1 MSGPERSGREGM
13 NRLRVLLFG
22 ANGFVGGQA
31 RTTLAADP
39 RIASVTCP
47 PRSRHDLVAG
57 DLESL
62 TGLVREVRPDVVV
75 NCTGR
80 LTGTGH
86 DLVESN
92 TLVTARLI
100 EAVAAAAPGARL
112 VRLGS
117 ASEYGI
123 VAPGA
128 SVAEDHPCEPVSE
141 YGTTHLAATRLLE
154 LASRDGRVDGV
165 TLRVFNPIGAGLHA
179 DNLLGRAARLIH
191 DALVHGEDEVTLG
204 PLAAYRDF
212 VDVRD
217 VAAAVLAAVTAPE
230 PGAGVVNVASGRA
243 VTAREAVHRLAEAA
257 GYPGAILERGTG
269 PARST
274 GVDWIRADV
283 GRARAVLGW
292 APTFE
297 LPESVKAV
305 WTGLDATVGR

>member
-1 MSGPERSGREGM
+1 M
-13 NRLRVLLFG
+13 NQFRVLLFG

-31 RTTLAADP
+31 RTALAGDP
-39 RIASVTCP
+39 RIDSVICP

-57 DLESL
+57 DLASL
-62 TGLVREVRPDVVV
+62 TDLVREVQPDVVV

-100 EAVAAAAPGARL
+100 EAVASAVPGARL

-123 VAPGA
+123 VAHGV

-141 YGTTHLAATRLLE
+141 YGTTHLAATRLLQ
-154 LASRDGRVDGV
+154 LADRDGRVDGV
-165 TLRVFNPIGAGLHA
+165 TLRVFNPIGAGLHR
-179 DNLLGRAARLIH
+179 DNLLGRAAGLIQ
-191 DALVHGEDEVTLG
+191 DALARGDGQVTLG
-204 PLAAYRDF
+204 PLTAHRDF

-257 GYPGAILERGTG
+257 GYSGAILEHGTG

-274 GVDWIRADV
+274 GVEWIRADL

-292 APTFE
+292 APTYE
-297 LPESVKAV
+297 LSESVKAA
-305 WTGLDATVGR
+305 WTGLDATAGR